1 MYTNIYTNCTLSVRI
16 CFIIIWSLAERAFGI
31 DLRCQGTVNSGLF
44 TSFERVKM
52 PKRTSDKPK
61 SRFKNM
67 LAIILKQILSVVSP
81 ADIGSERCL
90 LAEL

>member
-16 CFIIIWSLAERAFGI
+16 CFIIIWSLAERPFGI
-31 DLRCQGTVNSGLF
+31 DLRCQGAVNSGLF

-67 LAIILKQILSVVSP
+67 LAIIKKSFINV
-81 ADIGSERCL
+81 L
-90 LAEL
+90 LMAIIVL